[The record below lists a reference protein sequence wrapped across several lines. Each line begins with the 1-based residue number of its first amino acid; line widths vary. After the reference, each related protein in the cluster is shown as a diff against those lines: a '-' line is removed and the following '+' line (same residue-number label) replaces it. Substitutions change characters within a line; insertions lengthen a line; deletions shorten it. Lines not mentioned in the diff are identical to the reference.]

1 MTMGGNASQKVWLVT
16 GCSSGLGRSFVRAI
30 VAQGDIAVATARD
43 PETLRLLQAQHPGQ
57 VMPLALD
64 VTRRDQIQQV
74 VDHVIGTLGRI
85 DGLINNA
92 GYGYRAAVEEG
103 TPEEVDRLF
112 QTNFF
117 GPVALIQAVLPHML
131 RQRAGA
137 IVNISSIAAV
147 NTFPGSGYYGA
158 SKCAL
163 EGLSSALEKEVAPLG
178 IQVMVVEPGA
188 FRTDFSGR
196 SLRQAEKAIA
206 DYAETA
212 GRRRIE
218 HDHSHGTQPGDPDQ
232 GARLVLEA
240 LRGPQPPFR
249 LVLGADAWEVYTQT
263 TWPTSPLWNL
273 GWRRAGRRPSHQTP
287 FDRTGK
293 ESDTMKRWTA
303 RLLAAGLALT
313 LAACGSTPA
322 TGGTGQTAPATASLS
337 EGLPSGDRILIAYFS
352 VPETDGVDAVSG
364 ASRVVVDGTVLGNNQ
379 YLAQLLQAETGGD
392 LFPIETVQTYPG
404 SHDALLD
411 FAYQERSDGAR
422 PALATQLENLDQYD
436 VIFLGYPNW
445 NSDLPMPLYTFLE
458 TYDFS
463 GKTILPFTA
472 HGGSSFSRTV
482 QTIADLQPGATVVE
496 DGLAISR
503 NDVPQAPEAVSQW
516 VAGLTP

>member
-30 VAQGDIAVATARD
+30 VARGDIAVATARD

-57 VMPLALD
+57 VRPLALD

-74 VDHVIGTLGRI
+74 VAHVIGTLGRI

-117 GPVALIQAVLPHML
+117 GPVALIQAVPPHMR

-249 LVLGADAWEVYTQT
+249 LVLGA
-263 TWPTSPLWNL
+263 
-273 GWRRAGRRPSHQTP
+273 G
-287 FDRTGK
+287 FDG
-293 ESDTMKRWTA
+293 
-303 RLLAAGLALT
+303 
-313 LAACGSTPA
+313 P
-322 TGGTGQTAPATASLS
+322 
-337 EGLPSGDRILIAYFS
+337 PSGAPLGAILGQIRRQ
-352 VPETDGVDAVSG
+352 TD
-364 ASRVVVDGTVLGNNQ
+364 L
-379 YLAQLLQAETGGD
+379 
-392 LFPIETVQTYPG
+392 P
-404 SHDALLD
+404 
-411 FAYQERSDGAR
+411 AR
-422 PALATQLENLDQYD
+422 PAARWVWRLLGLAVAGYGGYAFWDHQL
-436 VIFLGYPNW
+436 
-445 NSDLPMPLYTFLE
+445 PLYLSAQAHFVFFDAAQPAVGFFLD
-458 TYDFS
+458 Y
-463 GKTILPFTA
+463 
-472 HGGSSFSRTV
+472 
-482 QTIADLQPGATVVE
+482 
-496 DGLAISR
+496 LAILGLL
-503 NDVPQAPEAVSQW
+503 VWLAHYGGKGLQALARRKRPPE
-516 VAGLTP
+516 

>member
-1 MTMGGNASQKVWLVT
+1 
-16 GCSSGLGRSFVRAI
+16 
-30 VAQGDIAVATARD
+30 
-43 PETLRLLQAQHPGQ
+43 
-57 VMPLALD
+57 
-64 VTRRDQIQQV
+64 
-74 VDHVIGTLGRI
+74 
-85 DGLINNA
+85 
-92 GYGYRAAVEEG
+92 
-103 TPEEVDRLF
+103 
-112 QTNFF
+112 
-117 GPVALIQAVLPHML
+117 
-131 RQRAGA
+131 
-137 IVNISSIAAV
+137 
-147 NTFPGSGYYGA
+147 
-158 SKCAL
+158 
-163 EGLSSALEKEVAPLG
+163 
-178 IQVMVVEPGA
+178 
-188 FRTDFSGR
+188 
-196 SLRQAEKAIA
+196 
-206 DYAETA
+206 
-212 GRRRIE
+212 
-218 HDHSHGTQPGDPDQ
+218 
-232 GARLVLEA
+232 
-240 LRGPQPPFR
+240 
-249 LVLGADAWEVYTQT
+249 
-263 TWPTSPLWNL
+263 
-273 GWRRAGRRPSHQTP
+273 
-287 FDRTGK
+287 
-293 ESDTMKRWTA
+293 MKRWTA

-436 VIFLGYPNW
+436 VIFLGYP
-445 NSDLPMPLYTFLE
+445 
-458 TYDFS
+458 
-463 GKTILPFTA
+463 TILPFNA

>member
-43 PETLRLLQAQHPGQ
+43 PETLRPLQAQHPGQ

-117 GPVALIQAVLPHML
+117 GPVALIQAVLPHMR

-240 LRGPQPPFR
+240 LQGPQPPLPPGFGGGR
-249 LVLGADAWEVYTQT
+249 LGSVHPDHPGPHRRYGTLGGEEPADGL
-263 TWPTSPLWNL
+263 PT
-273 GWRRAGRRPSHQTP
+273 RRPL
-287 FDRTGK
+287 
-293 ESDTMKRWTA
+293 TA
-303 RLLAAGLALT
+303 L
-313 LAACGSTPA
+313 
-322 TGGTGQTAPATASLS
+322 
-337 EGLPSGDRILIAYFS
+337 
-352 VPETDGVDAVSG
+352 
-364 ASRVVVDGTVLGNNQ
+364 
-379 YLAQLLQAETGGD
+379 
-392 LFPIETVQTYPG
+392 
-404 SHDALLD
+404 
-411 FAYQERSDGAR
+411 ERSSIR
-422 PALATQLENLDQYD
+422 
-436 VIFLGYPNW
+436 
-445 NSDLPMPLYTFLE
+445 
-458 TYDFS
+458 
-463 GKTILPFTA
+463 
-472 HGGSSFSRTV
+472 
-482 QTIADLQPGATVVE
+482 
-496 DGLAISR
+496 
-503 NDVPQAPEAVSQW
+503 
-516 VAGLTP
+516 